1 MKLRISILLLGFSF
15 LSFGQS
21 KGDEILGT
29 WWNPEMT
36 SRVEV
41 FKENGFYYGK
51 IIWLRADEN
60 EDGSTPRRDVHNED
74 ESLRDRRVLGL
85 VVMNDLRWDE
95 KQNEWDKGRLYDPRR
110 GEEYSFY
117 AKFGEDGSL
126 SLFAY
131 VMGMPFLNKEMR
143 CTPYLPEH

>member
-1 MKLRISILLLGFSF
+1 MQLRLTLLFIGFYSLTF
-15 LSFGQS
+15 AQNS
-21 KGDEILGT
+21 GDDILGI

-41 FKENGFYYGK
+41 YKENGLYYGK
-51 IIWLRADEN
+51 IIWLKADEN
-60 EDGSTPRRDVHNED
+60 EDGSTPRRDIHNEN
-74 ESLRDRRVLGL
+74 ERLRTRRVMGL
-85 VVMNDLRWDE
+85 IAMKELRWDE

-117 AKFGEDGSL
+117 AKLKKDGSL

>member
-1 MKLRISILLLGFSF
+1 MKIFITILFTSLFGASF
-15 LSFGQS
+15 AQNS
-21 KGDEILGT
+21 GDDILGV

-41 FKENGFYYGK
+41 YKENGLYYGK
-51 IIWLRADEN
+51 IIWLKADEN
-60 EDGSTPRRDVHNED
+60 EDGSAPRKDLNND
-74 ESLRDRRVLGL
+74 DDALRKRRVFGM
-85 VVMNDLRWDE
+85 VVMKELRWDA
-95 KQNEWDKGRLYDPRR
+95 KQKEWDKGRLYDPRR

-117 AKFGEDGSL
+117 VKLKKDGSL

-143 CTPYLPEH
+143 CTPYNFDY

>member
-1 MKLRISILLLGFSF
+1 MKIFITILFTSLFGA
-15 LSFGQS
+15 SFGQS
-21 KGDEILGT
+21 IGDEILGT

-41 FKENGFYYGK
+41 YKQDSLFYGK
-51 IIWLRADEN
+51 IVWLKDDEN
-60 EDGSTPRRDVHNED
+60 EDGSTPRKDIHNED
-74 ESLRDRRVLGL
+74 EALHNRRVLGL
-85 VVMNDLRWDE
+85 VVMKELRWDE

-110 GEEYSFY
+110 GKEYSFY
-117 AKFGEDGSL
+117 AKMKTDGSL

>member
-1 MKLRISILLLGFSF
+1 MKFFISIMFIGLFMA
-15 LSFGQS
+15 SFGQS
-21 KGDEILGT
+21 NGDEILGI

-41 FKENGFYYGK
+41 YKENGLYYGK
-51 IIWLRADEN
+51 IIWLKADEN
-60 EDGSTPRRDVHNED
+60 EDGSSPRMDLNNED

-85 VVMNDLRWDE
+85 VAMKELRWDE
-95 KQNEWDKGRLYDPRR
+95 KQNEWDKGLLYDPMR

-117 AKFGEDGSL
+117 AKLKEDGSL

>member
-1 MKLRISILLLGFSF
+1 MKLSLTFLLLGFS
-15 LSFGQS
+15 LISFGQS
-21 KGDEILGT
+21 NGDEILGV

-41 FKENGFYYGK
+41 YKENGLFYGK
-51 IIWLRADEN
+51 IIWLKADEN
-60 EDGSTPRRDVHNED
+60 EDGSKPRRDIHSED
-74 ESLRDRRVLGL
+74 EALRNRRVLGL
-85 VVMNDLRWDE
+85 VVMKELHWDE

-117 AKFGEDGSL
+117 AKLKKDGSL

-131 VMGMPFLNKEMR
+131 VMGMPFLNKEIR
-143 CTPYLPEH
+143 CTPYNPDY